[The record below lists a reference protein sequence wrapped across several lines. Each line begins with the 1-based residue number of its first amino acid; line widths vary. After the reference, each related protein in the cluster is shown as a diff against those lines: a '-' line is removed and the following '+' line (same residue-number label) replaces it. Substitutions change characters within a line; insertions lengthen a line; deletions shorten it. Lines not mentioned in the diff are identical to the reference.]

1 MKYKI
6 RHLLR
11 NEHLCMIYIRGKGT
25 APRWKTR
32 GATVFSERQTADEY
46 AKKFHGE
53 VVPILELELQKGKV

>member
-25 APRWKTR
+25 APRWKTQ

-53 VVPILELELQKGKV
+53 VVPILELELQKGK